1 MYFAL
6 ARRRR
11 RKTYAPV
18 VYKGVG
24 VNQRGKNAK
33 IYEWGKPYATRKEA
47 ESHPIRT
54 LHRGGGPTTQQ
65 TVGELLDEWVDR
77 RSGIAP
83 ATKKRYKEMI
93 VRIKAGLGR
102 IRLNQLTA
110 QDIER
115 HLDERLKRQQAGTVL
130 MQFRL
135 IKQAIRQAVRQGRML
150 TNWSDVNLE
159 QDTLVVRRTISR
171 IGSKLLFKDPKTPKS
186 RRSVELPAQLV
197 AHLRTH
203 KPAQDAHKKRLG
215 DLYYD
220 QGLVFAQAFG
230 KARHLVGAP

>member
-1 MYFAL
+1 MHFAL

-11 RKTYAPV
+11 RRHTPPLFT
-18 VYKGVG
+18 KGLESTSGGRTPKSTNGENPTQPAKRPKSILSHSSTEAVG
-24 VNQRGKNAK
+24 
-33 IYEWGKPYATRKEA
+33 IT
-47 ESHPIRT
+47 H
-54 LHRGGGPTTQQ
+54 Q

-93 VRIKAGLGR
+93 VQIKTGLGR
-102 IRLNQLTA
+102 IALISSPP
-110 QDIER
+110 DIER

-135 IKQAIRQAVRQGRML
+135 IRQTIRQAVRQGRML

-171 IGSKLLFKDPKTPKS
+171 IGSKLLFNPDP
-186 RRSVELPAQLV
+186 A
-197 AHLRTH
+197 
-203 KPAQDAHKKRLG
+203 
-215 DLYYD
+215 
-220 QGLVFAQAFG
+220 
-230 KARHLVGAP
+230 